1 MDGKL
6 NILNYE
12 DEFSFDI
19 YTYRDI
25 WYSTSKDFDKKQT
38 LKNKSSERFN
48 NYKKQPLKFSFPKNF
63 NGSLLSSNRNKI
75 NAAVLREKGSNS
87 EREMAF
93 MMSAAGFNVKDI
105 HMFLDPLRDGLV
117 HLFLIRLL
125 KKHSKISLIEMTLYP
140 LEYAM
145 VVNYLLNLG

>member
-1 MDGKL
+1 MC
-6 NILNYE
+6 I
-12 DEFSFDI
+12 
-19 YTYRDI
+19 RDS
-25 WYSTSKDFDKKQT
+25 STSKDFDKKQT

-63 NGSLLSSNRNKI
+63 SGSLLTSNRNKI

-105 HMFLDPLRDGLV
+105 HMTDIISGRESLEDIQLLVAVGGFSNSDVLGSAKGWAGSFIFNSIAKKALENFFDRDDTL
-117 HLFLIRLL
+117 
-125 KKHSKISLIEMTLYP
+125 SLG
-140 LEYAM
+140 
-145 VVNYLLNLG
+145 VCNGC